1 MGLGDMT
8 KVRVFDIEADNLF
21 YEVTTLHCAVF
32 SSLDGKEV
40 DRFVEGQWEELKA
53 FMDTCDVLIAHNCI
67 QYDFPVLEKLIGYT
81 YRGKKVDTM
90 LMSRLQNPHR
100 TVPPQAL
107 KDPDANKAPHG
118 LAAWGY
124 RVGIAKP
131 HIDDW
136 MGMSEQIL
144 VRCET
149 DVAINVATY
158 HALKKEGKGQNWR
171 DAHLMTFT
179 LWENLW
185 KQEQAGWLL
194 DEAYIHKSIKLL
206 THWIERIDRVLAKY
220 LPVTMDILETKK
232 DGEYNFVRKPF
243 MRSGKYSASVEK
255 HFEELE
261 DEIAVNPGDILAVS
275 GPFSRVLFRPIDLG
289 SAAEVKDWMLSQGW
303 EPAEWNLDDEGNQ
316 RSPKMPKDG
325 EFPGVEGKAGRLYAK
340 RAKAVHR
347 RSNLEGWLARM
358 RPDGR
363 ISARVTGI
371 ADTRRMKHAGVVNV
385 PNSNAFFGHQMRRA
399 FIARPGWVLVGTDA
413 ASCQDRMLAA
423 RAGSADF
430 TKMMLEGD
438 KDEGTD
444 GHSLARDAINEVLAK
459 YKLHPINRG
468 TAKNF
473 NYGWKFGASD
483 NKLGRMAGGSK
494 EVGEEIRA
502 ALGRVFPAQQALIDR
517 LTAEWRGNAK
527 RRTNRWGKLEYYDGW
542 INGLDGAPIFIKLEH
557 TLLVYTLQSDE
568 AIFMSGAYNFLNKKL
583 EAKYKRGVDFEI
595 VGWIH
600 DEFQVECRREIAEDV
615 AKISEDSIAASSKFY
630 KLEVPQEGEADI
642 GINWSET
649 H

>member
-1 MGLGDMT
+1 MTPWVIDLEANGLYDTVT
-8 KVRVFDIEADNLF
+8 K
-21 YEVTTLHCAVF
+21 LHCAVA
-32 SSLDGKEV
+32 STLDGKDVRRFDNTQMDEFVAFLKTV
-40 DRFVEGQWEELKA
+40 DIWIG
-53 FMDTCDVLIAHNCI
+53 HNI
-67 QYDFPVLEKLIGYT
+67 LQYDIPVVEKVLGYKFT
-81 YRGKKVDTM
+81 GKKVDTL

-100 TVPPQAL
+100 TAPPQAQ
-107 KDPDANKAPHG
+107 NKKEAMKVHG
-118 LAAWGY
+118 LYAWGV
-124 RVGIAKP
+124 RVGIDKP
-131 HIDDW
+131 EIEYWD
-136 MGMSEQIL
+136 EYTPEIL
-144 VRCET
+144 HRCEE
-149 DVAINVATY
+149 DVRINVATY

-220 LPVTMDILETKK
+220 LPLTMDILETKK
-232 DGEYNFVRKPF
+232 DGEYNYVRKPF
-243 MRSGKYSASVEK
+243 MKSGKYSASVEK
-255 HFEELE
+255 HYGQENL
-261 DEIAVNPGDILAVS
+261 DGVGGACLLSSGAVC
-275 GPFSRVLFRPIDLG
+275 GPFTRIAFRPIDLG
-289 SAAEVKDWMLSQGW
+289 SSAEVKDWMLSQGW

-385 PNSNAFFGHQMRRA
+385 PNSNAFFGHQMRRS

-444 GHSLARDAINEVLAK
+444 GHSLARDAINEVLAR

-527 RRTNRWGKLEYYDGW
+527 RRMNRWGKLEYYDGW

>member
-1 MGLGDMT
+1 MEKVKP

-118 LAAWGY
+118 LASWGY

-220 LPVTMDILETKK
+220 LPVTMDILEAKK
-232 DGEYNFVRKPF
+232 DGEYNYVRKPF
-243 MRSGKYSASVEK
+243 MKSGKYSASVEK
-255 HFEELE
+255 HFT
-261 DEIAVNPGDILAVS
+261 DERMLYSMCIG
-275 GPFSRVLFRPIDLG
+275 GPFSRIAYRPIDLG
-289 SAAEVKDWMLSQGW
+289 SAAEVKDWMLYQGW

-444 GHSLARDAINEVLAK
+444 GHSLARDAINEVLVR

-527 RRTNRWGKLEYYDGW
+527 RRMNRWGKLEYYDGW

-615 AKISEDSIAASSKFY
+615 AKISEDSISASSKFY

>member
-1 MGLGDMT
+1 MTPWVIDLEANGLYDTVT
-8 KVRVFDIEADNLF
+8 K
-21 YEVTTLHCAVF
+21 LHCAVA
-32 SSLDGKEV
+32 STLDGKDV
-40 DRFVEGQWEELKA
+40 RRFDNTQMDEFVAFLKA
-53 FMDTCDVLIAHNCI
+53 VDIWIGHNII
-67 QYDFPVLEKLIGYT
+67 QYDIPTVEKVLGYKFT
-81 YRGKKVDTM
+81 GKKVDTL

-100 TVPPQAL
+100 TAPPQAQ
-107 KDPDANKAPHG
+107 NKKEAMKVHG
-118 LAAWGY
+118 LYAWGV
-124 RVGIAKP
+124 RVGIDKP
-131 HIDDW
+131 EIEYWD
-136 MGMSEQIL
+136 EYTPEIL
-144 VRCET
+144 HRCEE
-149 DVAINVATY
+149 DVRINVATY

-194 DEAYIHKSIKLL
+194 DEEYIHKSIKLL

-232 DGEYNFVRKPF
+232 DGEYNYVRKPF
-243 MRSGKYSASVEK
+243 MKSGKYSASVEK
-255 HFEELE
+255 HY
-261 DEIAVNPGDILAVS
+261 GDRDIHCVA
-275 GPFSRVLFRPIDLG
+275 GPFSRIHYRPIDLG
-289 SAAEVKDWMLSQGW
+289 SSAEVKDWMLSQGW

-444 GHSLARDAINEVLAK
+444 GHSLARDAINEVLVR

-527 RRTNRWGKLEYYDGW
+527 RRMNRWGKLEYYDGW

-583 EAKYKRGVDFEI
+583 EAKYKRGADFEI

-615 AKISEDSIAASSKFY
+615 AKISEASIAASSKFY

>member
-1 MGLGDMT
+1 M
-8 KVRVFDIEADNLF
+8 KPWVIDIEANGLYDT
-21 YEVTTLHCAVF
+21 VTKLHCAVA
-32 SSLDGKEV
+32 STLDGKEIHRFDNTQMDEFVAFLKTV
-40 DRFVEGQWEELKA
+40 DIWIG
-53 FMDTCDVLIAHNCI
+53 HNII
-67 QYDFPVLEKLIGYT
+67 QYDIPTVEKVLGYKFT
-81 YRGKKVDTM
+81 GKKVDTL

-100 TVPPQAL
+100 TAPFQAQ
-107 KDPDANKAPHG
+107 NKKEAMKVHG
-118 LAAWGY
+118 LYAWGV
-124 RVGIAKP
+124 RVGIDKP
-131 HIDDW
+131 EIEYWD
-136 MGMSEQIL
+136 EYTPEIL
-144 VRCET
+144 HRCEE
-149 DVAINVATY
+149 DVRINVATY
-158 HALKKEGKGQNWR
+158 HALRKEGEGQNWKN
-171 DAHLMTFT
+171 AHLMTFT

-194 DEAYIHKSIKLL
+194 DEAYIHKSIHLL
-206 THWIERIDRVLAKY
+206 THWIERIDRVLASY
-220 LPVTMDILETKK
+220 LPLTMDVLETKK
-232 DGEYNFVRKPF
+232 DGEYNWVRKPF
-243 MRSGKYSASVEK
+243 MKSGKYSASVEK
-255 HFEELE
+255 HYV
-261 DEIAVNPGDILAVS
+261 DDAVYSDCSCVA
-275 GPFSRVLFRPIDLG
+275 GPFSRVLFRPIKLS
-289 SAAEVKDWMLSQGW
+289 SADEVKTWMLSQGW
-303 EPAEWNLDDEGNQ
+303 EPAEWNLDDDGNQ

-340 RAKAVHR
+340 RAKASHR
-347 RSNLEGWLARM
+347 RSNLEGWLTRM
-358 RPDGR
+358 RTDGR
-363 ISARVTGI
+363 ISARVTGM

-385 PNSNAFFGHQMRRA
+385 PNSNAFFGHQMRKA

-423 RAGSADF
+423 RAGSEDF

-444 GHSLARDAINEVLAK
+444 GHSLARDAINEVLVR

-527 RRTNRWGKLEYYDGW
+527 RRMNRWGKLEYYDGW

-615 AKISEDSIAASSKFY
+615 AKISEASIAASSKFY

>member
-1 MGLGDMT
+1 MTPWVIDLEANGLYDTVT
-8 KVRVFDIEADNLF
+8 K
-21 YEVTTLHCAVF
+21 LHCAVA
-32 SSLDGKEV
+32 STLDGKDVRRFDNTQMDEFVAFLKTV
-40 DRFVEGQWEELKA
+40 DIWIG
-53 FMDTCDVLIAHNCI
+53 HNI
-67 QYDFPVLEKLIGYT
+67 LQYDIPVVEKVLGYKFT
-81 YRGKKVDTM
+81 GKKVDTL

-100 TVPPQAL
+100 TAPPQAQ
-107 KDPDANKAPHG
+107 NKKEAMKVHG
-118 LAAWGY
+118 LYAWGV
-124 RVGIAKP
+124 RVGIDKP
-131 HIDDW
+131 EIEYWD
-136 MGMSEQIL
+136 EYTPEIL
-144 VRCET
+144 HRCEE
-149 DVAINVATY
+149 DVRINVATY

-220 LPVTMDILETKK
+220 LPLTMDILETKK
-232 DGEYNFVRKPF
+232 DGEYNYVRKPF
-243 MRSGKYSASVEK
+243 MKSGKYSASVEK
-255 HFEELE
+255 HYGQENL
-261 DEIAVNPGDILAVS
+261 DGVGGACLLSSGAVC
-275 GPFSRVLFRPIDLG
+275 GPFTRIAFRPIDLG
-289 SAAEVKDWMLSQGW
+289 SSAEVKDWMLSQGW

-385 PNSNAFFGHQMRRA
+385 PNSNAFFGHQMRRS

-444 GHSLARDAINEVLAK
+444 GHSLARDAINEVLAR

-527 RRTNRWGKLEYYDGW
+527 RRMNRWGKLEHYDGW

-615 AKISEDSIAASSKFY
+615 AKISEASIAASSKFY